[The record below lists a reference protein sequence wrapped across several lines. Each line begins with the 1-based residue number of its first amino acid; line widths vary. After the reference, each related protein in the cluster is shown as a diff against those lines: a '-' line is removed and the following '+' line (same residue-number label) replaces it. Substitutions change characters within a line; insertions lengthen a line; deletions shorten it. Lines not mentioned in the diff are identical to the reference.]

1 MIHVSIQF
9 YYIYIIYHKSIF
21 RNIAAAFWVEAGRKS
36 VFSHLS
42 NSLVERNHL
51 LDPLFSATEV
61 IMKKK
66 PKPKKDDSEENVEDE
81 DDEDEVLDED
91 GYIDLPTIGVSSFIV

>member
-36 VFSHLS
+36 VVSHLS

-66 PKPKKDDSEENVEDE
+66 PKPMKDDSEENVED
-81 DDEDEVLDED
+81 DEDEVLDEE
-91 GYIDLPTIGVSSFIV
+91 GYMDLPTIGVSSFIV